1 MTPPTPAAGLQGR
14 ATADRTGTTQMS
26 SLPPVDDILERACRA
41 PSVHNTQPWR
51 WRVSGTRIDL
61 YADFTRQLVYAD
73 PSRRDL
79 VISCGAA
86 LHHLQVAAAGL
97 GWSARVRRLPDA
109 ADERHIASVLLKPSR
124 ISPDAVEL
132 LRAIDHRRTDRRRL
146 SSWPV
151 PDERLNSLAST
162 GSSWGAQVL
171 PVPGESTKD
180 RLHRLTRR
188 ADIVQNR
195 NERYVAELAAWTGS
209 SAGDG
214 VPSAHIPS
222 RFVVEPADALNRRF
236 PGGEL
241 DDPVVEAEPSQDGM
255 LIVCTSSDDTI
266 SRVRAGEA
274 LSAVWLHAT
283 RENLSVVPLSQAIE
297 VDETRRRLQL
307 DVLGDLAFPQILL
320 RVGWLPITRSEL
332 APTPRR
338 PLDEVRVH
346 V

>member
-1 MTPPTPAAGLQGR
+1 MTPYTPSAGLQR
-14 ATADRTGTTQMS
+14 AAEDRTGTTQMS
-26 SLPPVDDILERACRA
+26 SHPPVDEILERACRA
-41 PSVHNTQPWR
+41 PSVHNTQPWK
-51 WRVSGTRIDL
+51 WRVSGSRVDL

-73 PSRRDL
+73 PGRRDL
-79 VISCGAA
+79 MISCGAA
-86 LHHLQVAAAGL
+86 LHHFQVAAQGL
-97 GWSARVRRLPDA
+97 GWSARVRRLPDPS
-109 ADERHIASVLLKPSR
+109 DERHIASVLLKPSR

-132 LRAIDHRRTDRRRL
+132 LRAIDQRRTDRRRL

-151 PDERLNSLAST
+151 PDQRLNSLAST

-180 RLHRLTRR
+180 RLHRLTRH
-188 ADIVQNR
+188 ADTVQNR
-195 NERYVAELAAWTGS
+195 NERYVAELAAWTGTS
-209 SAGDG
+209 SSDG
-214 VPSAHIPS
+214 VPTAHVPS
-222 RFVVEPADALNRRF
+222 RLGAEAADSLNRRF

-241 DDPVVEAEPSQDGM
+241 EDPVVESEPSQDGM
-255 LIVCTSSDDTI
+255 LIICTSSDDTI

-297 VDETRRRLQL
+297 VEETRRRLQL
-307 DVLGDLAFPQILL
+307 EVLGDLAFPQILL
-320 RVGWLPITRSEL
+320 RIGWLPITRSEL

>member
-1 MTPPTPAAGLQGR
+1 
-14 ATADRTGTTQMS
+14 MS
-26 SLPPVDDILERACRA
+26 SLPPVDEILERACRA
-41 PSVHNTQPWR
+41 PSVHNTQPWK
-51 WRVSGTRIDL
+51 WRVTGTRIDL
-61 YADFTRQLVYAD
+61 HADFTRQLVYAD

-79 VISCGAA
+79 MISCGAA
-86 LHHLQVAAAGL
+86 LHHLQVVAAGL
-97 GWSARVRRLPDA
+97 GWSARVRRLPDP
-109 ADERHIASVLLKPSR
+109 ADERHIASIVLKPSR
-124 ISPDAVEL
+124 VSPEAVEL
-132 LRAIDHRRTDRRRL
+132 LRAIDQRRTDRRRL

-180 RLHRLTRR
+180 RLHRLTRH
-188 ADIVQNR
+188 ADTVQNR

-209 SAGDG
+209 SKTEG
-214 VPSAHIPS
+214 VPTAHVPS
-222 RFVVEPADALNRRF
+222 RFVTEPADTLNRRF

-241 DDPVVEAEPSQDGM
+241 DDPLVETEPSQDGM
-255 LIVCTSSDDTI
+255 LIICTSSDDTI

-283 RENLSVVPLSQAIE
+283 RESLSVVPLSQAIE

-307 DVLGDLAFPQILL
+307 EVLGDLAFPQILL

-338 PLDEVRVH
+338 PLDEVRVQA
-346 V
+346 